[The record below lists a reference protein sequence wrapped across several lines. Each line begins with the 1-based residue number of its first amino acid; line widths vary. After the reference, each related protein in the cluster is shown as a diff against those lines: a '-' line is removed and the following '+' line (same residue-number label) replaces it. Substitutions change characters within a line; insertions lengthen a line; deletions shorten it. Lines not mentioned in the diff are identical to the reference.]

1 MYSIRNEVKSVVAK
15 RFTTTLK
22 TSIYKYMTWVP
33 KNVYIDKLDDVVNKC
48 NNRYHNTIKMKT
60 VVVNSKYIYWL

>member
-22 TSIYKYMTWVP
+22 TSIYKYMTWVS

-48 NNRYHNTIKMKT
+48 NNRYHNTVKMKT

>member
-22 TSIYKYMTWVP
+22 TSIYKYMTWVS

-60 VVVNSKYIYWL
+60 VVVNSKYICWL

>member
-1 MYSIRNEVKSVVAK
+1 MYSIRNEVKYVVAK

-22 TSIYKYMTWVP
+22 TSIYKYMTWVS

>member
-1 MYSIRNEVKSVVAK
+1 MYSICNEVKSVVAK

-22 TSIYKYMTWVP
+22 TSIYKYMTWVS

>member
-22 TSIYKYMTWVP
+22 TSIYKYMTWVL